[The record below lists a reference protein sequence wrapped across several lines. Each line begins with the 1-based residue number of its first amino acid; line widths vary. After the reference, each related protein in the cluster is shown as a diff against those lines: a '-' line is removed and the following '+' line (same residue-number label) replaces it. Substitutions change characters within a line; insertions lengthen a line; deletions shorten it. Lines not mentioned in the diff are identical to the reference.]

1 MHAIR
6 ILACGVAA
14 LALALPALL
23 ACTLIEDQIDKEV
36 KARREKAEPART
48 AEVPADARNLIDEYD
63 KESKALKEKAEQEI
77 KEKREKLIERLKQ
90 LQDTYTRAGK
100 LEEAVAIRDTI
111 KRMKQGALDIKPD
124 PGTLGAYR
132 TQIGKTFV
140 FEVTGRTDATIW
152 GTGVYTDDSALA
164 TVAVHAGALKVGQ
177 KGLVRVTI
185 LPAEMSYEGSTSN
198 GVTSNPY
205 GEFGGSYR
213 VDAVK
218 E

>member
-1 MHAIR
+1 MRTIR
-6 ILACGVAA
+6 LLTCGVVA
-14 LALALPALL
+14 LALALPA
-23 ACTLIEDQIDKEV
+23 
-36 KARREKAEPART
+36 RT
-48 AEVPADARNLIDEYD
+48 ADVPADARGLIDDFD
-63 KESKALKEKAEQEI
+63 KETKALKEKADREI
-77 KEKREKLIERLKQ
+77 KDKRDKLIERLKQ

-100 LEEAVAIRDTI
+100 LEEAVAIRDKI
-111 KRMKQGALDIKPD
+111 KSMKQSTLEVKAD
-124 PGTLGAYR
+124 PGNLTGYR
-132 TQIGKTFV
+132 AEVGKTYV

-152 GTGVYTDDSALA
+152 GSGVYTDDSPLA

-205 GEFGGSYR
+205 GDFGGSYR